1 MSPLM
6 KLYITDI
13 DYRITPQ
20 HIKNVF
26 YNLNIA
32 TIKHVS
38 LTPYYKQIYN
48 DYICYQ
54 SAYIVIDEWH
64 DSEDAYNF
72 IQQIKCPYQE
82 ARIIYD
88 KIDEASWW
96 TVTSGEELKE
106 NNDYELQ

>member
-6 KLYITDI
+6 RLYITDI

-20 HIKNVF
+20 NIKDVF
-26 YNLNIA
+26 CNLNIA
-32 TIKHVS
+32 NIKHIS
-38 LTPYYKQIYN
+38 LTPYYKQIFN

-54 SAYIVIDEWH
+54 TAYIVIDEWH
-64 DSEDAYNF
+64 DSEDAYDF
-72 IQQIKCPYQE
+72 IQQIKSPYKE

-96 TVTSGEELKE
+96 KVEEWKE